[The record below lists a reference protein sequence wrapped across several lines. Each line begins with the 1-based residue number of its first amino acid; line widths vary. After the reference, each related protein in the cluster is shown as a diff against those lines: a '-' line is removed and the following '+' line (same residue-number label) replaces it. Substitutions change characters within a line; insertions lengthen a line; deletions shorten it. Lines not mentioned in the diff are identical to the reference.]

1 MEDDWERKCK
11 AALMERIPALQQLKI
26 DEAYKAVM
34 LRMNETEDLGDE
46 RRRLE
51 NVINILN
58 LLRDRI

>member
-1 MEDDWERKCK
+1 MKDDWERKYK

-34 LRMNETEDLGDE
+34 LRMNETEILDKE

-51 NVINILN
+51 NAINILN